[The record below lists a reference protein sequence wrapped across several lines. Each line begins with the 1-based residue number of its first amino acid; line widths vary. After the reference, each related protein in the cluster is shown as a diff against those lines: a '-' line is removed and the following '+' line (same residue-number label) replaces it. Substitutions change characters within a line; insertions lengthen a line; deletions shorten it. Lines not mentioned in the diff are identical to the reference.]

1 MVEFYNSEVIK
12 IIKYEP
18 RWMIAYQQ
26 EREVISTALKQEF
39 IDIQH
44 IGSTSVPGL
53 SAKPIIDI
61 LIAVNKLNTPEKYSR
76 YLQKI
81 CYQYIYYAEN
91 IDRLFFCKGTPRTH
105 HIHIVEYDSWTYW
118 RHILFRDYLV
128 AHPETAQHY
137 AQLKQKMALK
147 LKTDRDAYTNSKT
160 AFIESIVAQA
170 LAEWTDSPLRPVTD

>member
-1 MVEFYNSEVIK
+1 MSEFTNSEAIEIVE
-12 IIKYEP
+12 YEP
-18 RWMIAYQQ
+18 RWATTYRQ
-26 EREVISTALKQEF
+26 EKEIISVALKQEF

-76 YLQKI
+76 HLQKI
-81 CYQYIYYAEN
+81 GYQYIYYAEN
-91 IDRLFFCKGTPRTH
+91 IDRLFFRKGTPRTH

-118 RHILFRDYLV
+118 RHILFRDYLL

-137 AQLKQKMALK
+137 EQLKRKMALK
-147 LKTDRDAYTNSKT
+147 FKTDRDAYTNSKT
-160 AFIESIVAQA
+160 AFIESIVASA
-170 LAEWTDSPLRPVTD
+170 LIERTDSPLRPVTD